1 MRLKKLLL
9 HGFKSFADHVE
20 ITFED
25 GITGVVGPNGCGKSN
40 IADAVRWVLGEQSAK
55 SLRGAKMED
64 VIFNGTEKRR
74 RLSYCEVTLVFDN
87 EDHALALDFAEVQ
100 VTRRVY
106 RSGEGEYKIN
116 GAACRLRDIVDLF
129 RDTGI
134 GREGYSL
141 IGQGRIDE
149 ILSAKS
155 EDRRQVFEEAA
166 GIVKYKARK
175 LDAERRITHTQ
186 ENLNRVEDILA
197 ELEERVEPLRQQSEA
212 AREYLQ
218 LRDELKVLDL
228 NVFLLRTE
236 RYEVRIRELKQSVEA
251 LGESIL
257 EANQALEKQG
267 AERDEAQALLN
278 RYELEA
284 SEKREVVQRLI
295 REVEAGEG
303 AVQVMRERIAAGEKD
318 RDRIKSQLS
327 AAAEGGEG
335 IRRQVEQMT
344 REIDAEAS
352 AIDGA
357 AASLAEKEQALSRSE
372 SELSDLE
379 ERSEG
384 AKQQIIQSMNRLS
397 DVRSQRAR
405 LSAMKTALEN
415 QIEAMQADREHE
427 QSGVI
432 ALGEHVESARS
443 ILEEETARKQ
453 ELDRQVAEMQDRVQA
468 LGDESQQ
475 LQQHVT
481 RLQSERQQRD
491 SRLKLL
497 REMQR
502 DYEGYTNAVKQVLM
516 QARRQQ
522 GGALASDGAGDGSG
536 PRGKGVHGVVADLIH
551 VPARLERAMDM
562 VLGGALQNIV
572 VDRDEDAKRMIE
584 YLRVNR
590 FGRATFLPIASV
602 RGRTLSPQERSVLTM
617 PGCIGLASELIEF
630 DPIYQGVVDN
640 LLGRTVV
647 AENLA
652 TGIAIQRAARYQL
665 RLVTIEGDVMH
676 SGGSM
681 TGGSVQ
687 SRMTSLLSRAR
698 EIEESEQALK
708 KIDAEFTAS
717 REKYAKLEDD
727 RGQLKRERGELYDE
741 LHRQEVA
748 VARAEAQLKA
758 ALEEQDSNNQRV
770 ARMEAERDRLRAQL
784 SDVTESLTTLDT
796 QQQSAESSTDNRQA
810 EVKRL
815 SEEIYRLRG
824 ETDAL
829 RETVNEERVSLAS
842 RRRGLEA
849 DIAARDRLSSQAED
863 ADRLR
868 TESEAALAECR
879 NALEKN
885 AALLE
890 SDVENLHQ
898 SKVQLDA
905 AREAFDASDGLRT
918 GVQKQ
923 LQQLAERIDALRA
936 DLDDFSDRHHRS
948 ELQLQ
953 RVEGEFKQI
962 QDRIWEDYE
971 LTYAGAEPFRQ
982 QDFKLTESERR
993 ITAIRQRIRA
1003 MGTVNV
1009 AALDE
1014 YRHTVERVEAL
1025 STQRDDLLKAQADL
1039 ENIVAELE
1047 AKMEKQFKT
1056 QFALMNENFQRTFVR
1071 LFGGGKAELRLTDP
1085 SDALNCGIEI
1095 VAQPPGKKLQMLS
1108 LLSGG
1113 ERALTAIAILFAI
1126 LDLKPT
1132 PFCIL
1137 DEIEAALDDANID
1150 TYADYLKAYSENTQ
1164 FIVITHRKGTMER
1177 CDALY
1182 GVVMEEK
1189 GISKTVSV
1197 KLNEA
1202 V

>member
-1 MRLKKLLL
+1 MRLKKLVL

-20 ITFED
+20 ITFEN

-40 IADAVRWVLGEQSAK
+40 ISDAVRWVLGEQSAK
-55 SLRGAKMED
+55 SLRGSKMED

-74 RLSYCEVTLVFDN
+74 RLSYCEVTLVFEN
-87 EDHALALDFAEVQ
+87 EDHALAIDFAEVQ

-116 GAACRLRDIVDLF
+116 GAACRLKDIVDLF

-134 GREGYSL
+134 GKDGYSL

-175 LDAERRITHTQ
+175 QDAEKRIAHTQ
-186 ENLNRVEDILA
+186 DNLNRVEDILS
-197 ELEERVEPLRQQSEA
+197 ELESRVEPLKKQSEA

-228 NVFLLRTE
+228 NVFLVRTE
-236 RYEVRIRELKQSVEA
+236 RYEERIKDLKASVET

-257 EANQALEKQG
+257 EANRALEARG
-267 AERDEAQALLN
+267 AERDRAQVQLDQ
-278 RYELEA
+278 YEMEA

-303 AVQVMRERIAAGEKD
+303 AVQVMRERIAAGEKE
-318 RDRIKSQLS
+318 RDRLTGQR
-327 AAAEGGEG
+327 AAASEGGEG
-335 IRRQVEQMT
+335 IRRQIDQMT
-344 REIDAEAS
+344 KSIALQTQIIGQDADALSEQEARLAEAE
-352 AIDGA
+352 AK
-357 AASLAEKEQALSRSE
+357 LTEMEQRS
-372 SELSDLE
+372 DQ
-379 ERSEG
+379 
-384 AKQQIIQSMNRLS
+384 AKQQIIQAMNRLG
-397 DVRSQRAR
+397 DVKSQRAR
-405 LSAMKTALEN
+405 LGAMQTALTDRLGGME
-415 QIEAMQADREHE
+415 ADRSRE
-427 QSGVI
+427 QTGVD
-432 ALGEHVESARS
+432 ALGAHVQSARDL
-443 ILEEETARKQ
+443 LESESQRKA
-453 ELDRQVAEMQDRVQA
+453 ELDEQVAELQARVQS
-468 LGDESQQ
+468 LGDQSQQ
-475 LQQHVT
+475 LQQRVT
-481 RLQSERQQRD
+481 RLQTERQQRD

-497 REMQR
+497 KEMQR
-502 DYEGYTNAVKQVLM
+502 DYEGYNNSVKQVLM
-516 QARRQQ
+516 QAKRIPD
-522 GGALASDGAGDGSG
+522 S
-536 PRGKGVHGVVADLIH
+536 GVHGVVADLIH
-551 VPARLERAMDM
+551 VPARLERALDM

-584 YLRVNR
+584 YLRKNR

-602 RGRTLSPQERSVLTM
+602 RGRTLSPQERNVLSM
-617 PGCIGLASELIEF
+617 PGCVGLASELVEF
-630 DPIYQGVVDN
+630 DPKYQGVIDN

-647 AENLA
+647 AEDLTA
-652 TGIAIQRAARYQL
+652 GIAIQRAGRYQF
-665 RLVTIEGDVMH
+665 RLVTLEGDVMH

-687 SRMTSLLSRAR
+687 SRMTSLLSRTR
-698 EIEESEQALK
+698 EIEETEAALK
-708 KIDAEFTAS
+708 NIETEFAAA
-717 REKYAKLEDD
+717 REKYASLEEQ
-727 RGQLKRERGELYDE
+727 RGSLKRDRGELYDE

-748 VARAEAQLKA
+748 VARAEAQLNA
-758 ALEEQDSNNQRV
+758 ALEEQNSNNRRV
-770 ARMEAERDRLRAQL
+770 QRMEDERARLSAQL
-784 SDVTESLTTLDT
+784 ADVTQSLEALNE
-796 QQQSAESSTDNRQA
+796 QQASAESSTEDQQA
-810 EVKRL
+810 EVRRL
-815 SEEIYRLRG
+815 SDALFRLRG
-824 ETDAL
+824 ETESL
-829 RETVNEERVSLAS
+829 RAAVGEARIQLAS
-842 RRRGLEA
+842 RRKGLEA
-849 DIAARDRLSSQAED
+849 DTANRDRLTSEAQDTEKL
-863 ADRLR
+863 LR
-868 TESEAALAECR
+868 DSEAALSECVK
-879 NALEKN
+879 ALENN

-890 SDVENLHQ
+890 KDLEKLAADREGLN
-898 SKVQLDA
+898 A
-905 AREAFDASDGLRT
+905 ARTAFDAVDGKRT
-918 GVQKQ
+918 SAQRQ
-923 LQQLAERIDALRA
+923 LQTLGEQIDALRK
-936 DLDDFSDRHHRS
+936 DLDDFSDKHHRA
-948 ELQLQ
+948 ELQLA

-971 LTYAGAEPFRQ
+971 LTYTGAEPFRQ
-982 QDFKLTESERR
+982 TDFRLTESEKR
-993 ITAIRQRIRA
+993 IAAIRQRIRA

-1009 AALDE
+1009 AAVDE
-1014 YRHTVERVEAL
+1014 YRQTVERVEEMTA
-1025 STQRDDLLKAQADL
+1025 QRDDLLKAQADL
-1039 ENIVAELE
+1039 EGIVAELE
-1047 AKMEKQFKT
+1047 TRMEKQFRE
-1056 QFALMNENFQRTFVR
+1056 QFCLMNDNFQRTFVK
-1071 LFGGGKAELRLTDP
+1071 LFGGGKAELRLADP
-1085 SDALNCGIEI
+1085 ADALNCGIDI

-1189 GISKTVSV
+1189 GVSKTVSV

>member
-1 MRLKKLLL
+1 MRLKKLIL
-9 HGFKSFADHVE
+9 HGFKSFAEHVE

-55 SLRGAKMED
+55 SLRGARMED
-64 VIFNGTEKRR
+64 VIFNGTESRR

-87 EDHALALDFAEVQ
+87 EDHALAIDFAEVS

-106 RSGEGEYKIN
+106 RNGDGEYKIN

-134 GREGYSL
+134 GKDGYSL
-141 IGQGRIDE
+141 IGQGRIDD

-175 LDAERRITHTQ
+175 LDAQKRIQRTQ

-197 ELEERVEPLRQQSEA
+197 ELEDRVEPLRQQSEQ
-212 AREYLQ
+212 AREYLT
-218 LRDELKVLDL
+218 LRDELKGLDL
-228 NVFLLRTE
+228 NVFLVRTE
-236 RYEVRIRELKQSVEA
+236 RYEARIRELKESVQT
-251 LGESIL
+251 LGDSIL
-257 EANQALEKQG
+257 EANQALEAQG
-267 AERDEAQALLN
+267 ALRDEAQAQLDLLE
-278 RYELEA
+278 RGT
-284 SEKREVVQRLI
+284 SEKREAVQRLI

-303 AVQVMRERIAAGEKD
+303 AVQVMRERIAAGEKE
-318 RDRIKSQLS
+318 RDRIQAQQAS
-327 AAAEGGEG
+327 AAEGGEG
-335 IRRQVEQMT
+335 IRRQIERMGAEIEAET
-344 REIDAEAS
+344 GALNAAKAELLEREGELEGAEAR
-352 AIDGA
+352 
-357 AASLAEKEQALSRSE
+357 LA
-372 SELSDLE
+372 DLE
-379 ERSEG
+379 EASEN
-384 AKQQIIQSMNRLS
+384 AKQQIIQAMNRLG

-405 LSAMKTALEN
+405 LSAIQTALEN
-415 QIEAMQADREHE
+415 QLTVMEADRERE
-427 QSGVI
+427 QNGSE
-432 ALGEHVESARS
+432 ALSAHVQSAQE
-443 ILEEETARKQ
+443 ILDSENARKA
-453 ELDRQVAEMQDRVQA
+453 ELDGQAAQMQARVQA
-468 LGDESQQ
+468 LGDEASALSDRVMRMQN
-475 LQQHVT
+475 
-481 RLQSERQQRD
+481 ERQQRD

-502 DYEGYTNAVKQVLM
+502 EYEGYNNSVKQVLL
-516 QARRQQ
+516 QARRQ
-522 GGALASDGAGDGSG
+522 GESS
-536 PRGKGVHGVVADLIH
+536 GVHGVVADLIH

-572 VDRDEDAKRMIE
+572 VDRDENAKRMIE
-584 YLRVNR
+584 YLRANR

-602 RGRTLSPQERSVLTM
+602 RGRTLSQQERAVLAM
-617 PGCIGLASELIEF
+617 PGCVGLASELIEF
-630 DPIYQGVVDN
+630 DPQYQGIVDN

-647 AENLA
+647 AEDLTA
-652 TGIAIQRAARYQL
+652 GIAIQRAGKYQF
-665 RLVTIEGDVMH
+665 RLVTLEGDVMH

-687 SRMTSLLSRAR
+687 SRATSLLSRTR

-708 KIDAEFTAS
+708 QLEAQFAEARERYAAIEDARA
-717 REKYAKLEDD
+717 
-727 RGQLKRERGELYDE
+727 GLKKERGELYDE
-741 LHRQEVA
+741 LHKQEVV
-748 VARAEAQLKA
+748 VARAEAQLNA
-758 ALEEQDSNNQRV
+758 ALDEQNSNNERL
-770 ARMEAERDRLRAQL
+770 ARSEAERERLRAQL
-784 SDVTESLTTLDT
+784 DDVAQGLTALDA
-796 QQQSAESSTDNRQA
+796 QQQSAESSTDDKQA

-815 SEEIYRLRG
+815 SEAIYKLRG
-824 ETDAL
+824 ETETLRDA
-829 RETVNEERVSLAS
+829 VNAERVRLAS
-842 RRRGLEA
+842 RQRGLEA
-849 DIAARDRLSSQAED
+849 AIADRDRMSSQAED
-863 ADRLR
+863 ADKLLA
-868 TESEAALAECR
+868 ESEVLLKDCLEQLAE
-879 NALEKN
+879 N

-890 SDVENLHQ
+890 KDIASLAEGKSALE
-898 SKVQLDA
+898 A
-905 AREAFDASDGLRT
+905 ARAAFDEADARRT

-923 LQQLAERIDALRA
+923 LQSLGEQIDALRA
-936 DLDDFSDRHHRS
+936 SLDEFSDRHHRS
-948 ELQLQ
+948 ELQLA

-982 QDFKLTESERR
+982 PDFKLTESEKR

-1014 YRHTVERVEAL
+1014 YRRTVERVEEL
-1025 STQRDDLLKAQADL
+1025 NSQRDDLLKAQADL
-1039 ENIVAELE
+1039 EGIVAELE
-1047 AKMEKQFKT
+1047 TRMEKQFKE
-1056 QFALMNENFQRTFVR
+1056 QFALMNANFQRTFVR
-1071 LFGGGKAELRLTDP
+1071 LFSGGKAELRLADP
-1085 SDALNCGIEI
+1085 KDALNCGIDI

-1189 GISKTVSV
+1189 GVSKTVSV

>member
-1 MRLKKLLL
+1 MRLKKLVL

-20 ITFED
+20 ITFEN

-40 IADAVRWVLGEQSAK
+40 ISDAVRWVLGEQSAK
-55 SLRGAKMED
+55 SLRGSKMED

-74 RLSYCEVTLVFDN
+74 RLSYCEVTLVFEN
-87 EDHALALDFAEVQ
+87 EDHALAIDFAEVQ

-116 GAACRLRDIVDLF
+116 GAACRLKDIVDLF

-134 GREGYSL
+134 GKDGYSL

-166 GIVKYKARK
+166 GIVKFKARK
-175 LDAERRITHTQ
+175 QDAEKRIAHTQ
-186 ENLNRVEDILA
+186 DNLNRVEDILS
-197 ELEERVEPLRQQSEA
+197 ELESRVEPLRQQSEA

-228 NVFLLRTE
+228 NVFLVRTE
-236 RYEVRIRELKQSVEA
+236 RYEERIKDLKASVET

-257 EANQALEKQG
+257 EANRALEARG
-267 AERDEAQALLN
+267 AERDRAQVQLDQ
-278 RYELEA
+278 YEMEA

-303 AVQVMRERIAAGEKD
+303 AVQVMRERIAAGEKE
-318 RDRIKSQLS
+318 RDRLTGQR
-327 AAAEGGEG
+327 AAASEGGEG
-335 IRRQVEQMT
+335 IRRQIDQMT
-344 REIDAEAS
+344 KSIALQTQVIDQDADALTQQEARLAGAEAK
-352 AIDGA
+352 
-357 AASLAEKEQALSRSE
+357 LTEMEQRS
-372 SELSDLE
+372 DQ
-379 ERSEG
+379 
-384 AKQQIIQSMNRLS
+384 AKQQIIQAMNRLG
-397 DVRSQRAR
+397 DVKSQRAR
-405 LSAMKTALEN
+405 LGAMQTALTDRLGGME
-415 QIEAMQADREHE
+415 ADRSRE
-427 QSGVI
+427 QTGVD
-432 ALGEHVESARS
+432 ALGAHVQSARDL
-443 ILEEETARKQ
+443 LESESRRKA
-453 ELDRQVAEMQDRVQA
+453 ELDAQVAELQARVQS
-468 LGDESQQ
+468 LGDQSQQ
-475 LQQHVT
+475 LQQRVT
-481 RLQSERQQRD
+481 RLQTERQQRD

-497 REMQR
+497 KEMQR
-502 DYEGYTNAVKQVLM
+502 DYEGYNNSVKQVLM
-516 QARRQQ
+516 QARRIPD
-522 GGALASDGAGDGSG
+522 S
-536 PRGKGVHGVVADLIH
+536 GVHGVVADLIH
-551 VPARLERAMDM
+551 VPARLERALDM

-584 YLRVNR
+584 YLRKNR
-590 FGRATFLPIASV
+590 FGRATFLPISSV
-602 RGRTLSPQERSVLTM
+602 RGRTLAPQERNVLAM
-617 PGCIGLASELIEF
+617 PGCVGLASELIEF
-630 DPIYQGVVDN
+630 DPKYQGVMDN

-647 AENLA
+647 AENLDY
-652 TGIAIQRAARYQL
+652 GIAIQRAGRYQF
-665 RLVTIEGDVMH
+665 RLVTLEGDVMH

-687 SRMTSLLSRAR
+687 SRMTSLLSRTR
-698 EIEESEQALK
+698 EIEETEAALK
-708 KIDAEFTAS
+708 NIEAEFAAA
-717 REKYAKLEDD
+717 REKYASLEEQ
-727 RGQLKRERGELYDE
+727 RGSLKRDRGELYDE

-748 VARAEAQLKA
+748 VARAEAQLNA
-758 ALEEQDSNNQRV
+758 ALEEQNSNNRRV
-770 ARMEAERDRLRAQL
+770 QRMEDERARLSAQL
-784 SDVTESLTTLDT
+784 ADVTQSLEALNE
-796 QQQSAESSTDNRQA
+796 QQASAESSTEDRQA
-810 EVKRL
+810 EVRRL
-815 SEEIYRLRG
+815 SDALYHLRG
-824 ETDAL
+824 ETESL
-829 RETVNEERVSLAS
+829 RAAVGEARIQLAS
-842 RRRGLEA
+842 RRKGLEA
-849 DIAARDRLSSQAED
+849 DTANRDRLTSEAQDTEKL
-863 ADRLR
+863 LR
-868 TESEAALAECR
+868 DSEAALSECVK
-879 NALEKN
+879 ALENN

-890 SDVENLHQ
+890 KDVEKLAADREGLN
-898 SKVQLDA
+898 A
-905 AREAFDASDGLRT
+905 ARTAFDAVDGRRT
-918 GVQKQ
+918 SAQRQ
-923 LQQLAERIDALRA
+923 LQTLGEQIDALRK
-936 DLDDFSDRHHRS
+936 DLDDFSDKHHRA
-948 ELQLQ
+948 ELQLA

-982 QDFKLTESERR
+982 ADFRLTESEKR
-993 ITAIRQRIRA
+993 IAAIRQRIRA

-1009 AALDE
+1009 AAVDE
-1014 YRHTVERVEAL
+1014 YRQTVERVEEMTA
-1025 STQRDDLLKAQADL
+1025 QRDDLLKAQADL
-1039 ENIVAELE
+1039 EGIVAELE
-1047 AKMEKQFKT
+1047 TRMEKQFRE
-1056 QFALMNENFQRTFVR
+1056 QFCLMNDNFQRTFVK
-1071 LFGGGKAELRLTDP
+1071 LFGGGKAELRLADP
-1085 SDALNCGIEI
+1085 ADALNCGIDI

-1189 GISKTVSV
+1189 GVSKTVSV

>member
-1 MRLKKLLL
+1 MRLKKLIL

-40 IADAVRWVLGEQSAK
+40 ISDAVRWVLGEQSAK
-55 SLRGAKMED
+55 SLRGSKMED
-64 VIFNGTEKRR
+64 VIFNGTESRR
-74 RLSYCEVTLVFDN
+74 RLSYSEVTLVFDN
-87 EDHALALDFAEVQ
+87 EDHALAIDFAEVS

-106 RSGEGEYKIN
+106 RNGDGEYKIN

-134 GREGYSL
+134 GKDGYSL

-175 LDAERRITHTQ
+175 LDAQKRIQRTQ

-197 ELEERVEPLRQQSEA
+197 ELEDRVEPLREQSEQ
-212 AREYLQ
+212 AREYLA
-218 LRDELKVLDL
+218 LRDELKGLDL
-228 NVFLLRTE
+228 NVFLVRTE
-236 RYEVRIRELKQSVEA
+236 RYEQRIKELKEAVET

-257 EANQALEKQG
+257 EANQALEAQG
-267 AERDEAQALLN
+267 AERDSAQEQLD
-278 RYELEA
+278 RLEFES
-284 SEKREVVQRLI
+284 SEKREAVQRLI

-303 AVQVMRERIAAGEKD
+303 AVQVMRERIAAGEKE
-318 RDRIKSQLS
+318 RDRIQAQRES
-327 AAAEGGEG
+327 AAEGGEG
-335 IRRQVEQMT
+335 IRRQIEKMGAEIEEESRVLAGDEARLSAREAELEGSET
-344 REIDAEAS
+344 R
-352 AIDGA
+352 
-357 AASLAEKEQALSRSE
+357 LA
-372 SELSDLE
+372 DLE
-379 ERSEG
+379 DASEN
-384 AKQQIIQSMNRLS
+384 AKQQIIQAMNRLG

-405 LSAMKTALEN
+405 LSAMQTALEN
-415 QIEAMQADREHE
+415 QLSSMEVDRERE
-427 QSGVI
+427 QTGSE
-432 ALGEHVESARS
+432 ALGEHVRAAQELVDGESARK
-443 ILEEETARKQ
+443 A
-453 ELDRQVAEMQDRVQA
+453 ELDEQAARMQARVQA
-468 LGDESQQ
+468 LGDEASA
-475 LQQHVT
+475 LQDRVMRMQN
-481 RLQSERQQRD
+481 EKQQRD
-491 SRLKLL
+491 SRLKML

-502 DYEGYTNAVKQVLM
+502 DYEGYNNSVKQVLM
-516 QARRQQ
+516 QARRQ
-522 GGALASDGAGDGSG
+522 GNGS
-536 PRGKGVHGVVADLIH
+536 GVHGVVADLIH

-584 YLRVNR
+584 YLRANR
-590 FGRATFLPIASV
+590 FGRATFLPISSV
-602 RGRTLSPQERSVLTM
+602 RGRTLSQQERGVLAM
-617 PGCIGLASELIEF
+617 PGCVGLASELVEF
-630 DPIYQGVVDN
+630 DPKYQGVIDN

-647 AENLA
+647 AEDLT
-652 TGIAIQRAARYQL
+652 TGIAIQRAGRYQF
-665 RLVTIEGDVMH
+665 RLVTLEGDVMH

-687 SRMTSLLSRAR
+687 SRVTNLLSRTR

-708 KIDAEFTAS
+708 KLEAQFEKA
-717 REKYAKLEDD
+717 REQYAAIEDE
-727 RGQLKRERGELYDE
+727 RTGLKRERGELYDE
-741 LHRQEVA
+741 LHKQEVV

-758 ALEEQDSNNQRV
+758 ALDEQESNNQRL
-770 ARMEAERDRLRAQL
+770 ARSEAERERLRSQL
-784 SDVTESLTTLDT
+784 SDVTEGLSALDE
-796 QQQSAESSTDNRQA
+796 QQQSAESSTDDRQA

-815 SEEIYRLRG
+815 SEAIYKLRG
-824 ETDAL
+824 ETEAL
-829 RETVNEERVSLAS
+829 RDEVNAERVRLAS
-842 RRRGLEA
+842 RKRGLEA
-849 DIAARDRLSSQAED
+849 SISDRDRLSSQAEN
-863 ADRLR
+863 AERLME
-868 TESEAALAECR
+868 ESEALLADCLEE
-879 NALEKN
+879 LEKN

-890 SDVENLHQ
+890 KDIESLSGNKAL
-898 SKVQLDA
+898 LDA
-905 AREAFDASDGLRT
+905 ARAEFDAAEARRT

-923 LQQLAERIDALRA
+923 LQALGEQIDALRA
-936 DLDDFSDRHHRS
+936 NLDDFSDRHHRS
-948 ELQLQ
+948 ELQLA

-982 QDFKLTESERR
+982 PDFKLTESEKR
-993 ITAIRQRIRA
+993 IAAIRQRIRA

-1014 YRHTVERVEAL
+1014 YRRTVERVEEL
-1025 STQRDDLLKAQADL
+1025 TSQRDDLLKAQADL
-1039 ENIVAELE
+1039 EGIVAELE
-1047 AKMEKQFKT
+1047 TKMEKQFKE

-1071 LFGGGKAELRLTDP
+1071 LFGGGKAELRLSDP
-1085 SDALNCGIEI
+1085 KDALNCGIDI

-1189 GISKTVSV
+1189 GVSKTVSV

-1202 V
+1202 S

>member
-1 MRLKKLLL
+1 MRLKKLIL

-40 IADAVRWVLGEQSAK
+40 ISDAVRWVLGEQSAK
-55 SLRGAKMED
+55 SLRGSKMED
-64 VIFNGTEKRR
+64 VIFNGTEQRR
-74 RLSYCEVTLVFDN
+74 RLSYCEVTLIFDN
-87 EDHALALDFAEVQ
+87 EDHALSVDFAEVQ

-116 GAACRLRDIVDLF
+116 GAPCRLKDIVDLF

-134 GREGYSL
+134 GRDGYSL

-149 ILSAKS
+149 ILSQKS

-175 LDAERRITHTQ
+175 LDAEKRIAHTQ
-186 ENLNRVEDILA
+186 DNLNRVEDILS
-197 ELEERVEPLRQQSEA
+197 ELEERVAPLKEQAEA

-228 NVFLLRTE
+228 NVFLVRTE
-236 RYEVRIRELKQSVEA
+236 RYEARIRELKASVEQ

-267 AERDEAQALLN
+267 AERDTAQARLDAL
-278 RYELEA
+278 ELETG
-284 SEKREVVQRLI
+284 EKREAVQQLI

-303 AVQVMRERIAAGEKD
+303 AVQVMRERIASGEKE
-318 RDRIKSQLS
+318 RDRLTAQRA

-335 IRRQVEQMT
+335 IRRQIEQMT
-344 REIDAEAS
+344 KSIALETQIVETAS
-352 AIDGA
+352 
-357 AASLAEKEQALSRSE
+357 ASLAEREKALSDSE
-372 SELSDLE
+372 AQLSDLE
-379 ERSEG
+379 ERTEN
-384 AKQQIIQSMNRLS
+384 AKQQIIQAMNRLG

-405 LSAMKTALEN
+405 LSAMQTALQN
-415 QIEAMQADREHE
+415 QLDGMQADRDRE
-427 QSGVI
+427 QTGVE
-432 ALGEHVESARS
+432 ALGAHVESARA
-443 ILEEETARKQ
+443 LLDDETARKA
-453 ELDRQVAEMQDRVQA
+453 ELDRQVTDMQNRVQA
-468 LGDESQQ
+468 LGEQAQQ
-475 LQQHVT
+475 LSQHVT
-481 RLQSERQQRD
+481 RLQTEQQQRD
-491 SRLKLL
+491 SRLRLL

-516 QARRQQ
+516 QSKRL
-522 GGALASDGAGDGSG
+522 GGA
-536 PRGKGVHGVVADLIH
+536 GVHGVVADLIH

-584 YLRVNR
+584 YLRQNR
-590 FGRATFLPIASV
+590 FGRATFLPISSV
-602 RGRTLSPQERSVLTM
+602 RGRTLNPQERGVLAM
-617 PGCIGLASELIEF
+617 PGCVGLASELIEF
-630 DPIYQGVVDN
+630 DPRYQGVIDN

-647 AENLA
+647 AEDLA
-652 TGIAIQRAARYQL
+652 AGIAIQRAGRYQF
-665 RLVTIEGDVMH
+665 RLVTLEGDVMH

-687 SRMTSLLSRAR
+687 SRMTSLLSRSR
-698 EIEESEQALK
+698 EIEESELALK
-708 KIDAEFTAS
+708 KIEAAFAEA
-717 REKYAKLEDD
+717 RDRHANIEDE
-727 RGQLKRERGELYDE
+727 RNSLKRERGELYDE
-741 LHRQEVA
+741 LHKQEVA
-748 VARAEAQLKA
+748 VARAEAQLNA

-770 ARMEAERDRLRAQL
+770 QRMESERERLKAQL
-784 SDVTESLTTLDT
+784 EDVTASLEALNAR
-796 QQQSAESSTDNRQA
+796 QQSAESSHEDRQA
-810 EVKRL
+810 EVKKL
-815 SEEIYRLRG
+815 SDELFRLR
-824 ETDAL
+824 TDTEAL
-829 RETVNEERVSLAS
+829 RAEVGEQRVQLAA
-842 RRRGLEA
+842 RTRGLEA
-849 DIAARDRLSSQAED
+849 DTLSRDQLAAQAENTEKLL
-863 ADRLR
+863 A
-868 TESEAALAECR
+868 ESEAALAECH

-890 SDVENLHQ
+890 QDIANLDDG
-898 SKVQLDA
+898 KRRLDA
-905 AREAFDASDGLRT
+905 ARSDFDAADQRRT

-923 LQQLAERIDALRA
+923 LQALNEQIDKLRG

-948 ELQLQ
+948 EIQLT

-971 LTYAGAEPFRQ
+971 LSYAGAESFRQ
-982 QDFKLTESERR
+982 PDFRLTESEKR
-993 ITAIRQRIRA
+993 ISAIRARIRA

-1009 AALDE
+1009 AAVDE
-1014 YRHTVERVEAL
+1014 YRRTVDRVDEL
-1025 STQRDDLLKAQADL
+1025 TTQRDDLLKAQADL
-1039 ENIVAELE
+1039 EGIVAELE
-1047 AKMEKQFKT
+1047 SRMEKQFRE
-1056 QFALMNENFQRTFVR
+1056 QFTLMNANFQRTFVK

-1085 SDALNCGIEI
+1085 ADALNCGIEI

-1150 TYADYLKAYSENTQ
+1150 TYADYLKSYSENTQ

-1189 GISKTVSV
+1189 GVSKTVSV

>member
-1 MRLKKLLL
+1 MRLKKLIL

-20 ITFED
+20 IAFED

-64 VIFNGTEKRR
+64 VIFNGTESRR
-74 RLSYCEVTLVFDN
+74 RLAFCEVTLVFDN
-87 EDHALALDFAEVQ
+87 ADHALAIDFAEVS

-106 RSGEGEYKIN
+106 RSGEAEYKIN

-134 GREGYSL
+134 GKDAYSL

-166 GIVKYKARK
+166 GIVKYKTRK
-175 LDAERRITHTQ
+175 LDAQKRIQRTQ
-186 ENLNRVEDILA
+186 ENLNRVEDILS
-197 ELEERVEPLRQQSEA
+197 ELEDRVEPLKEQSEQ
-212 AREYLQ
+212 AREYLA

-228 NVFLLRTE
+228 NVFLVRTE
-236 RYEVRIRELKQSVEA
+236 RYEARIRELKESVQA

-257 EANQALEKQG
+257 EANRQLEQRG
-267 AERDEAQALLN
+267 VERDEAQSRLD
-278 RYELEA
+278 ELELES
-284 SEKREVVQRLI
+284 SEKREAVQTLI
-295 REVEAGEG
+295 REVEACEG
-303 AVQVMRERIAAGEKD
+303 AVQVMRERIAAGEKE
-318 RDRIKSQLS
+318 RDRAQSQKA
-327 AAAEGGEG
+327 AAAEGSEG
-335 IRRQVEQMT
+335 VR
-344 REIDAEAS
+344 REIERMGAEIEAETA
-352 AIDGA
+352 AIEEA
-357 AASLAEKEQALSRSE
+357 AAALALREADLEKSE
-372 SELSDLE
+372 AQLSELE
-379 ERSEG
+379 EKSET
-384 AKQQIIQSMNRLS
+384 AKQQVIQAMNRLG

-405 LSAMKTALEN
+405 LSAMQTALEN
-415 QIEAMQADREHE
+415 QLDGMQADRERE
-427 QSGVI
+427 QSGSESLN
-432 ALGEHVESARS
+432 AHVQSARE
-443 ILEEETARKQ
+443 ILDSENARKA
-453 ELDRQVAEMQDRVQA
+453 ELDSQAAQMQARVQA
-468 LGDESQQ
+468 LGEEAGALNDR
-475 LQQHVT
+475 VT
-481 RLQSERQQRD
+481 RMQNERQQRD

-502 DYEGYTNAVKQVLM
+502 DYEGYNNSVKQVLL
-516 QARRQQ
+516 QARRQ
-522 GGALASDGAGDGSG
+522 GAQS
-536 PRGKGVHGVVADLIH
+536 GVHGVVADLIH

-562 VLGGALQNIV
+562 VLGGALQNVV

-584 YLRVNR
+584 YLRANR
-590 FGRATFLPIASV
+590 FGRATFLPVGSV
-602 RGRTLSPQERSVLTM
+602 RGRTLSPQERHVLSM
-617 PGCIGLASELIEF
+617 PGCVGLASELVEF
-630 DPIYQGVVDN
+630 DPKYQGVIDN

-647 AENLA
+647 AEDLTA
-652 TGIAIQRAARYQL
+652 GIAIQRAGKYQF
-665 RLVTIEGDVMH
+665 RLVTLEGDVMH

-687 SRMTSLLSRAR
+687 SRATSLLSRSR
-698 EIEESEQALK
+698 EIEESEHALK
-708 KIDAEFTAS
+708 KLEQEFEEV
-717 REKYAKLEDD
+717 REKYAAIEDE
-727 RGQLKRERGELYDE
+727 RALLKKERGELYDE
-741 LHRQEVA
+741 LHKQEVV
-748 VARAEAQLKA
+748 VARAEAHLNA
-758 ALEEQDSNNQRV
+758 ALDEQTSNNQRV
-770 ARMEAERDRLRAQL
+770 ERMEAERERLRAQL
-784 SDVTESLTTLDT
+784 EEVAGNLSALDE
-796 QQQSAESSTDNRQA
+796 QQQSAETSTDDRQA
-810 EVKRL
+810 EIKRL
-815 SEEIYRLRG
+815 GDEIFRLRG
-824 ETDAL
+824 ETEAL
-829 RETVNEERVSLAS
+829 RDEVGGERVSLAA

-849 DIAARDRLSSQAED
+849 AIADRDRLSRQAEN
-863 ADRLR
+863 AEKLMV
-868 TESEAALAECR
+868 ESETTLAACLAE
-879 NALEKN
+879 LDKN

-890 SDVENLHQ
+890 QYIGDLNG
-898 SKVQLDA
+898 KKGALDA
-905 AREAFDASDGLRT
+905 ARADFDEADGRRT

-923 LQQLAERIDALRA
+923 LQELAEQIDALRA
-936 DLDDFSDRHHRS
+936 GLDDFSDKHHRS
-948 ELQLQ
+948 ELQLA

-982 QDFKLTESERR
+982 AEFKLTESEKR
-993 ITAIRQRIRA
+993 IAAIRARIRE

-1014 YRHTVERVEAL
+1014 YRRTVERVEEL
-1025 STQRDDLLKAQADL
+1025 TTQRDDLLKAKADL
-1039 ENIVAELE
+1039 EDIVAELE
-1047 AKMEKQFKT
+1047 TKMEKQFKS
-1056 QFALMNENFQRTFVR
+1056 QFALMNENFQRTFVK
-1071 LFGGGKAELRLTDP
+1071 LFGGGRAELQLSDP
-1085 SDALNCGIEI
+1085 KDALNCGIEI

-1150 TYADYLKAYSENTQ
+1150 TYADYLKSYSRNTQ

-1189 GISKTVSV
+1189 GVSKTVSV

>member
-1 MRLKKLLL
+1 MRLKKLIL

-64 VIFNGTEKRR
+64 VIFNGTESRR
-74 RLSYCEVTLVFDN
+74 RLSYSEVTLVFEN
-87 EDHALALDFAEVQ
+87 EDHALAIDFAEVS

-106 RSGEGEYKIN
+106 RNGDGEYKIN

-134 GREGYSL
+134 GKDGYSL

-149 ILSAKS
+149 ILSARS

-166 GIVKYKARK
+166 GIVKYKTRK
-175 LDAERRITHTQ
+175 LDAQKRIQRTQ
-186 ENLNRVEDILA
+186 ENLTRVEDILA
-197 ELEERVEPLRQQSEA
+197 ELEDRVEPLREQSEQ
-212 AREYLQ
+212 AREYLA
-218 LRDELKVLDL
+218 LRDELKGLDL
-228 NVFLLRTE
+228 NVFLVRTE
-236 RYEVRIRELKQSVEA
+236 RYEARIRELKASVQA

-257 EANQALEKQG
+257 QANQALEAQG
-267 AERDEAQALLN
+267 AERDAAQA
-278 RYELEA
+278 RLEQLEFES
-284 SEKREVVQRLI
+284 SEKREAVQTLI
-295 REVEAGEG
+295 REVEACEG
-303 AVQVMRERIAAGEKD
+303 AVQVMRERIAAGEKE
-318 RDRIKSQLS
+318 RDRVTAQQAS
-327 AAAEGGEG
+327 AQEGGEG
-335 IRRQVEQMT
+335 IRRQIETMREEIERERAALDEQ
-344 REIDAEAS
+344 R
-352 AIDGA
+352 A
-357 AASLAEKEQALSRSE
+357 ALGEREQALAGSE
-372 SELSDLE
+372 QKLAGLE
-379 ERSEG
+379 EASET
-384 AKQQIIQSMNRLS
+384 AKQQIIQAMNRLG

-405 LSAMKTALEN
+405 LSAMQTALEN
-415 QIEAMQADREHE
+415 QLTAMDADRARE
-427 QSGVI
+427 QSGSE
-432 ALGEHVESARS
+432 ALGEHVEAARE
-443 ILEEETARKQ
+443 LLDGENARKA
-453 ELDRQVAEMQDRVQA
+453 ELDEQAAQMQARVQA
-468 LGDESQQ
+468 LGDEAAELSERVDRMQN
-475 LQQHVT
+475 
-481 RLQSERQQRD
+481 ERQQRD

-502 DYEGYTNAVKQVLM
+502 DYEGYNNAVKQVLL
-516 QARRQQ
+516 QARRQ
-522 GGALASDGAGDGSG
+522 GDAA
-536 PRGKGVHGVVADLIH
+536 GVHGVVADLIH
-551 VPARLERAMDM
+551 VPEKLERALDM

-572 VDRDEDAKRMIE
+572 VNRDEDAKRMIE
-584 YLRVNR
+584 HLRQNR
-590 FGRATFLPIASV
+590 FGRATFLPISSV
-602 RGRTLSPQERSVLTM
+602 RGRTLSQQERGVLSM
-617 PGCIGLASELIEF
+617 PGCVGLASELIEF
-630 DPIYQGVVDN
+630 DPKYQGVVDN

-647 AENLA
+647 AENLTA
-652 TGIAIQRAARYQL
+652 GIAIQRAGRYQF
-665 RLVTIEGDVMH
+665 RLVTLEGDVIH

-687 SRMTSLLSRAR
+687 SRATSLLSRTR
-698 EIEESEQALK
+698 EIEESERALK
-708 KIDAEFTAS
+708 ALEAQFDEARQQYAAIEDARA
-717 REKYAKLEDD
+717 
-727 RGQLKRERGELYDE
+727 GLKRERGELYDA
-741 LHRQEVA
+741 LHKQEVV
-748 VARAEAQLKA
+748 VARAEAQLNA
-758 ALEEQDSNNQRV
+758 ALDEQGSNNQRL
-770 ARMEAERDRLRAQL
+770 ARAEAERERLQAQL
-784 SDVTESLTTLDT
+784 ADVTQSLSSLDT
-796 QQQSAESSTDNRQA
+796 QQQSAETSTDDKQA

-815 SEEIYRLRG
+815 SAEIYDLRG
-824 ETDAL
+824 ATDAM
-829 RETVNEERVSLAS
+829 RDEVSAARVQLAS
-842 RRRGLEA
+842 RERGLEA
-849 DIAARDRLSSQAED
+849 IVADRDRLSSQAED
-863 ADRLR
+863 AEKL
-868 TESEAALAECR
+868 LAESAVLLKNCTDE
-879 NALEKN
+879 LEKN

-890 SDVENLHQ
+890 QDIAALTQRKAALN
-898 SKVQLDA
+898 A
-905 AREAFDASDGLRT
+905 ARAAFDEADARRT

-923 LQQLAERIDALRA
+923 LQEIAEGIDTLRA
-936 DLDDFSDRHHRS
+936 SLDEFSDKHHRS
-948 ELQLQ
+948 EIQLT

-982 QDFKLTESERR
+982 PDFKLTESEKR
-993 ITAIRQRIRA
+993 IAAIRQRIRA

-1014 YRHTVERVEAL
+1014 YRRTVERVEDL
-1025 STQRDDLLKAQADL
+1025 TRQRDDLLKAQTDL
-1039 ENIVAELE
+1039 EGIVAELE
-1047 AKMEKQFKT
+1047 AKMEKQFKE
-1056 QFALMNENFQRTFVR
+1056 QFAQMNDNFQRTFVR
-1071 LFGGGKAELRLTDP
+1071 LFGGGKAELRLSDP
-1085 SDALNCGIEI
+1085 KDALNCGIDI

-1189 GISKTVSV
+1189 GVSKTVSV